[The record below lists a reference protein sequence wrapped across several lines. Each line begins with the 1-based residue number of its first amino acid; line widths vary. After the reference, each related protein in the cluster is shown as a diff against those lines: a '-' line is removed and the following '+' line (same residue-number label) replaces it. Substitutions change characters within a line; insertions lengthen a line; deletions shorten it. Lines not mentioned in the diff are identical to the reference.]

1 MWSDTAQAEGASF
14 LFAPVKPITAASS
27 SNAQPTALRARL
39 RARRRALSAARQRI
53 AARNLLHNVLRLAEI
68 RSARNVALYFPND
81 GEIDPRPLLQR
92 LKRMRKRCYVPL
104 LSELFHNR
112 LWFVP
117 VGARTRTNVFGIP
130 EPVVPARARRSAREL
145 DLIFLPLVGFDR
157 RGNRIGMGGGFY
169 DRTFAFLL
177 GRDRWRHPKLIG
189 LAHACQ
195 EVDAL
200 KPAEWD
206 VPLAAVVTDKEI
218 IRP

>member
-14 LFAPVKPITAASS
+14 FSALVKPITAASS
-27 SNAQPTALRARL
+27 NNAQAATMRARL
-39 RARRRALSAARQRI
+39 RAQRRALSAAEQRI
-53 AARNLLHNVLRLAEI
+53 AARNLLHNVLRLVEI
-68 RSARNVALYFPND
+68 RPARNIALYFPND
-81 GEIDPRPLLQR
+81 GEIDPRPLLKR
-92 LKRMRKRCYVPL
+92 LKRMRKQCYVPL

-117 VGARTRTNVFGIP
+117 AGGRTRTNAFGIP
-130 EPVVPARARRSAREL
+130 EPVVPARARRSARQL
-145 DLIFLPLVGFDR
+145 DLILLPLVGFDR

-177 GRDRWRHPKLIG
+177 GRDTWRQPKLVG

-195 EVDAL
+195 EVEAL

>member
-1 MWSDTAQAEGASF
+1 M
-14 LFAPVKPITAASS
+14 KPIAAASS
-27 SNAQPTALRARL
+27 SSAQPAALRARL
-39 RARRRALSAARQRI
+39 RGERRALSAARQRI
-53 AARNLLHNVLRLAEI
+53 AARNLLRNVLRLAEI
-68 RSARNVALYFPND
+68 RSARNIALYFPND
-81 GEIDPRPLLQR
+81 GEIDPRPLLKR

-117 VGARTRTNVFGIP
+117 VGARTRANVFGIP
-130 EPVVPARARRSAREL
+130 EPIAPARARRSAREL

-177 GRDRWRHPKLIG
+177 GRDHWRHPKLIG

-200 KPAEWD
+200 RPAEWD
-206 VPLAAVVTDKEI
+206 VPLAAIVTDQEI